1 MSDAQK
7 QLDAC
12 RAERAAL
19 TAQKIKA
26 GERMNQLNAQ
36 VRGRRVPTWQYDE
49 VVRSQAALRTEL
61 AAIECKIVANKAR
74 LQTLSDEV
82 GAVQRAAKAEC
93 GTEDPTVSIVLS
105 LNLLAKKY
113 QDFAG
118 DTSRIASMRSMA
130 ARFAEEIRTLIRSGR
145 K

>member
-1 MSDAQK
+1 
-7 QLDAC
+7 
-12 RAERAAL
+12 
-19 TAQKIKA
+19 
-26 GERMNQLNAQ
+26 
-36 VRGRRVPTWQYDE
+36 
-49 VVRSQAALRTEL
+49 
-61 AAIECKIVANKAR
+61 
-74 LQTLSDEV
+74 
-82 GAVQRAAKAEC
+82 
-93 GTEDPTVSIVLS
+93 VSIVLS